1 MPTIKTAISIDKAT
15 YEEMEAL
22 SKKLKVSKS
31 RLFTLAARD
40 YIKHQKNRELLE
52 SLNEAYSD
60 IAEEESLVN
69 AMRPGH
75 YKLVKD
81 QW

>member
-15 YEEMEAL
+15 YEEMELL

-60 IAEEESLVN
+60 IAEEECLVN
-69 AMRPGH
+69 AMRDKH